1 MTDLQK
7 CDKYLKLYNKSRR
20 NNITP
25 EEEEEMF
32 RLMEDINNMQSSQDE
47 LDEFLEKTDSMF

>member
-7 CDKYLKLYNKSRR
+7 CNKYLKLYNKSRR

-32 RLMEDINNMQSSQDE
+32 RLMEDINNMQSDQEE
-47 LDEFLEKTDSMF
+47 LDNFLEKTNNMF